1 MEDNLE
7 NINSY
12 LSFKLGNEYFAT
24 NIKSVLNVLELPN
37 ITAVPKSPAFMKG
50 VINLRGM
57 VLPIIDT
64 RLKFGMEEVEYTKNT
79 CILVLELLIENE
91 TISIGAIVDSAEEVF
106 EIAKEEIKLPPS
118 IGNKIREG
126 FVSGIVNVNKEFVMV
141 LDMNKIFSTEDTIE
155 MISAT
160 EFQELSN

>member
-1 MEDNLE
+1 MEDNIE

-12 LSFKLGNEYFAT
+12 LSFKLGNEFFAS
-24 NIKSVLNVLELPN
+24 NIKSVINVLELPK
-37 ITAVPKSPAFMKG
+37 ITTVPKAPAFMKG

-79 CILVLELLIENE
+79 CILVLELDADNDKINVG
-91 TISIGAIVDSAEEVF
+91 IIVDSAEEVF
-106 EIAKEEIKLPPS
+106 EITKDEIKLPPS
-118 IGNKIREG
+118 IGNKIKEG
-126 FVSGIVNVNKEFVMV
+126 FISGIVNVNNEFVMV

-155 MISAT
+155 MISAV
-160 EFQELSN
+160 EIQELSK